1 MHATDSPELLR
12 VPQVAERLGVSRA
25 SVYRWIDE
33 RRLPAVQLGGPGSPL
48 RVPAAELS
56 KWLYEEGENNS

>member
-12 VPQVAERLGVSRA
+12 IPEVAERLNVSRA
-25 SVYRWIDE
+25 TVYRWLTE
-33 RRLPAVQLGGPGSPL
+33 GRLPGVQLGGAGSPL

-56 KWLYEEGENNS
+56 KWLYEEGENS